1 MIDAAT
7 DRLIERYLEGALT
20 VPERRAFEQRLAAE
34 PALAR
39 ALRLH
44 RELADTLADPG
55 AHALRDVLQQTD
67 ASWTAPRAGGG
78 LRVLVYRSLAAAA
91 AVLVLLTAAWWLWP
105 TPDGPAL
112 YAAYYTPFELPVA
125 ERSTDTTAPLLQ
137 RADAAY
143 RAGAYEEAFQLLTQ
157 LTERAPENTLYRF
170 YRAQAALR
178 TPRTDAAITDF
189 EYLLDLPDHLFVQ
202 QSRWYLALAY
212 LKADRREAAREMLRT
227 IEPGAYRY
235 REARRLLRRL

>member
-7 DRLIERYLEGALT
+7 DRLIERYLSGALT
-20 VPERRAFEQRLAAE
+20 APERRAFEQRLATE

-44 RELADTLADPG
+44 RELAATLGDPG

-67 ASWTAPRAGGG
+67 ATWTAPRAGGG
-78 LRVLVYRSLAAAA
+78 LRVVVYRSLAAAA
-91 AVLVLLTAAWWLWP
+91 AVLLLLTAVWWLWP
-105 TPDGPAL
+105 APDGPAL

-125 ERSTDTTAPLLQ
+125 ERSAGTTAPLLQ

-143 RAGAYEEAFQLLTQ
+143 RAADYEEALQLLTQ
-157 LTERAPENTLYRF
+157 LTETVPDNTLYRF
-170 YRAQAALR
+170 YLAQAALR
-178 TPRTDAAITDF
+178 TPRTEVAVA
-189 EYLLDLPDHLFVQ
+189 ELERLLDTPDHLFVQ

-212 LKADRREAAREMLRT
+212 LKTERREAARETLRA

-235 REARRLLRRL
+235 REAQQLLRRL